1 MVISKTFYFYVFI
14 IMGSQYKITLNKF
27 ESQKQALRASTW
39 INVSTAMALLTSR
52 RSFSDFHIIGK

>member
-1 MVISKTFYFYVFI
+1 MFLLSL
-14 IMGSQYKITLNKF
+14 GSQYKITLNKF